1 MKIDKRYRRLLLSL
15 VLVVSILFQPLT
27 SYATGT
33 GNVDVGN
40 FGQSGGATSD
50 DYWHSNAT
58 GYRGDSS

>member
-1 MKIDKRYRRLLLSL
+1 MRIKSKILPITLIVIMILS
-15 VLVVSILFQPLT
+15 SPLT
-27 SYATGT
+27 VFATGT